1 MQPEERDAAY
11 LWDMLSAARDALG
24 FAAGKTLA
32 TFSADRMARA
42 ATERAL
48 MIVGEAAGR
57 VSQAF
62 RESHPEI
69 PWRRIVGLRNVLAH
83 EYGQVV
89 VERIWALV
97 EDDLPR
103 LAAAL
108 ERLLPPPPDAEG

>member
-1 MQPEERDAAY
+1 MQPEERDAAH
-11 LWDMLSAARDALG
+11 LWDMLLAARDALG
-24 FAAGKTLA
+24 FVTGKTLA
-32 TFSADRMARA
+32 TFSADRMAKA

-57 VSQAF
+57 VSPAF

-89 VERIWALV
+89 VERIWTLM
-97 EDDLPR
+97 EGDLPR

-108 ERLLPPPPDAEG
+108 ERLVPKPPEPDR